1 MWHLED
7 TFARSKKYSSKLDI
21 SRSLIR
27 IFVLSMKNAEQLH
40 LYPVPNN
47 RVMAFSTTR
56 HGGCGSGAYGSFNC
70 TPYTGDE
77 LSVVLA
83 NQELLCKLVG
93 ITAEQ
98 LIVPYQTHSCNVI
111 IVDEAFMQLSS
122 DARHAMLQEKDAV
135 ITDVP
140 NLCLCVSTADC
151 VPVLLYDTAHE
162 VVAAVHAGWRGTVE
176 KIVVHTLQAMR
187 ERYDTRAADVHAII
201 GPCISLEA
209 FEVGIEVYEA
219 FEHIGYDME
228 QISRWHPE
236 KEKYHI
242 DLPAA
247 NRLQLLAEGVPPTQ
261 IHDSAICTYTQH
273 HDFFSARR
281 LGIRSGRILNGI
293 VIK

>member
-1 MWHLED
+1 MKNDCWMKW
-7 TFARSKKYSSKLDI
+7 F
-21 SRSLIR
+21 SLYLYNPVEIY
-27 IFVLSMKNAEQLH
+27 LTQYMKNAEQLH
-40 LYPVPNN
+40 LYPMPDEQV
-47 RVMAFSTTR
+47 VAFSTTR
-56 HGGCGSGAYGSFNC
+56 HGGCGSGTYGTFNC

-83 NQELLCKLVG
+83 NQEKLCRLVG

-98 LIVPYQTHSCNVI
+98 LIVPYQTHSCNVLTI
-111 IVDEAFMQLSS
+111 DEVFMQLSG

-135 ITDVP
+135 ITNVP
-140 NLCLCVSTADC
+140 GMCLCVSTADC
-151 VPVLLYDTAHE
+151 VPVLLYDAMRR
-162 VVAAVHAGWRGTVE
+162 VVAAIHAGWRGTVG
-176 KIVVHTLQAMR
+176 KIVADTLQVMR
-187 ERYDTRAADVHAII
+187 ERYGTQTADVHAII
-201 GPCISLEA
+201 GPCISLNA

-219 FEHIGYDME
+219 FEQAGYDME
-228 QISRWHPE
+228 QIAHWYPE

-247 NRLQLLAEGVPPTQ
+247 NRLQLQAEGVAFEH

-293 VIK
+293 IVK

>member
-1 MWHLED
+1 
-7 TFARSKKYSSKLDI
+7 
-21 SRSLIR
+21 
-27 IFVLSMKNAEQLH
+27 MKHAEQLH
-40 LYPVPNN
+40 LYPMPHN
-47 RVMAFSTTR
+47 RVTAFSTTR

-77 LSVVLA
+77 LSVVLS
-83 NQELLCKLVG
+83 NQEQLCKLVG

-98 LIVPYQTHSCNVI
+98 LIVPYQTHSCNVLTI
-111 IVDEAFMQLSS
+111 DEAFMQLSS

-151 VPVLLYDTAHE
+151 VPVLLYDSARE
-162 VVAAVHAGWRGTVE
+162 VMAAVHAGWRGTVE
-176 KIVVHTLQAMR
+176 KIVTHSIEAMR
-187 ERYDTRAADVHAII
+187 EKYGTQTADVHAII

-219 FEHIGYDME
+219 FEQAGYDME
-228 QISRWHPE
+228 QIARWHAE

-242 DLPAA
+242 DLPTA
-247 NRLQLLAEGVPPTQ
+247 NRLQLLAEGVPIEQ
-261 IHDSAICTYTQH
+261 IHDSHICTYTH
-273 HDFFSARR
+273 HQDFFSARR

>member
-1 MWHLED
+1 MNLYNHTIHTCLYMEHL
-7 TFARSKKYSSKLDI
+7 K
-21 SRSLIR
+21 
-27 IFVLSMKNAEQLH
+27 QLH
-40 LYPVPNN
+40 LYPVPND
-47 RVMAFSTTR
+47 RVVAFSTTR

-77 LSVVLA
+77 LSVVLS
-83 NQELLCKLVG
+83 NQEQLCKLVG

-98 LIVPYQTHSCNVI
+98 LIVPYQTHSCNVLTI
-111 IVDEAFMQLSS
+111 DEAFMQLSS
-122 DARHAMLQEKDAV
+122 DARHAMLQEKDVV
-135 ITDVP
+135 ITDVL

-151 VPVLLYDTAHE
+151 VPVLLYDSARG
-162 VVAAVHAGWRGTVE
+162 VVAAVHAGWRGTVG
-176 KIVVHTLQAMR
+176 KIVEHTLQAMR
-187 ERYDTRAADVHAII
+187 EKYGTRAADIYAII

-209 FEVGIEVYEA
+209 FEVGMEVYEA
-219 FEHIGYDME
+219 FEQIGCDME

-247 NRLQLLAEGVPPTQ
+247 NRLQLIAEGVPIEQ
-261 IHDSAICTYTQH
+261 IHDSHICTYTQYQ
-273 HDFFSARR
+273 DFFSARR